1 MMNLD
6 ERPSRHDFALGATAI
21 GAMVGIAALLLAFG
35 KLQPL
40 LERRFPV
47 IVETNGAQGVRPG
60 SLVTLNGVT
69 VGAVRGVEVDPAWNP
84 PVQITIELRPDARVP
99 ADAEIRL
106 AESLVGGSA
115 EVAFRVRSDTSA
127 GATLLSAAQ
136 PPMRVRGESVS
147 LQERLDGALVGAK
160 AAIDR
165 ARVWLDDEQLR
176 ADVKGA
182 VGRANLLF
190 DEATDTVQ
198 IVGNLSQSVQMDATK
213 LAVTLQRTAD
223 SLASAMARVDEI
235 VARVAKGEGTAGRMV
250 SDPSLYENLAD
261 SGVRLREALDQANL
275 LLLQIREKGLQIKV
289 P

>member
-6 ERPSRHDFALGATAI
+6 ERPSRRDFALGATAI

-115 EVAFRVRSDTSA
+115 EVAFRVRNDTSA
-127 GATLLSAAQ
+127 GATLLAAAQ

-213 LAVTLQRTAD
+213 LAITLQRTAD

-235 VARVAKGEGTAGRMV
+235 VARVGKGEGTAGRMV

>member
-147 LQERLDGALVGAK
+147 LQERLDGALVGAQ

>member
-1 MMNLD
+1 MMNFD
-6 ERPSRHDFALGATAI
+6 DRPSRRDFALGATAI
-21 GAMVGIAALLLAFG
+21 GAIAGVAALLLAFG

-69 VGAVRGVEVDPAWNP
+69 VGAVRDVAVDPAWHP
-84 PVQITIELRPDARVP
+84 PVHITIELRPDARVP
-99 ADAEIRL
+99 ADADIRL
-106 AESLVGGSA
+106 SESLVGGSA
-115 EVAFRVRSDTSA
+115 EVAFRVRANADA
-127 GATLLSAAQ
+127 GALLLAATE

-147 LQERLDGALVGAK
+147 LQERLDGALVGAQ

-182 VGRANLLF
+182 VGRANVLF

-198 IVGNLSQSVQMDATK
+198 IVGNLSQSVQMDASK

-235 VARVAKGEGTAGRMV
+235 VARVGKGEGTAGRLV

-261 SGVRLREALDQANL
+261 SGLRLREALDQANL

>member
-250 SDPSLYENLAD
+250 NDPSLYENLAD

>member
-115 EVAFRVRSDTSA
+115 EVAFRVRSDTST

>member
-1 MMNLD
+1 
-6 ERPSRHDFALGATAI
+6 
-21 GAMVGIAALLLAFG
+21 
-35 KLQPL
+35 
-40 LERRFPV
+40 
-47 IVETNGAQGVRPG
+47 
-60 SLVTLNGVT
+60 
-69 VGAVRGVEVDPAWNP
+69 
-84 PVQITIELRPDARVP
+84 VQITIELRPDARVP

-250 SDPSLYENLAD
+250 NDPSLYENLAD

>member
-1 MMNLD
+1 
-6 ERPSRHDFALGATAI
+6 
-21 GAMVGIAALLLAFG
+21 
-35 KLQPL
+35 
-40 LERRFPV
+40 LERRFRV

-69 VGAVRGVEVDPAWNP
+69 VGAVRGVAVDPAWHP

-115 EVAFRVRSDTSA
+115 EVAFRVRADADA
-127 GATLLSAAQ
+127 GAALLAAAE

-213 LAVTLQRTAD
+213 LAITLQHTAD

-235 VARVAKGEGTAGRMV
+235 VARVGKGEGTAGRMV